1 LDDKEDEELSEEMK
15 SKAILEGEKKDVDDK
30 GVPEFWLTIFKN
42 VELLAEMVQDH
53 DEPILKHLTDIKVH
67 YKEDPMGFVLDFHF
81 SPNDHFENTVLTK
94 SYDMKCEA
102 DAEDP
107 FSFEGPEIHKC
118 KVIRL
123 NFKSLRSYFYSLLP
137 ILFRVLQLSGR
148 KARISLLKPLRR
160 SKSTSPRVPSAPS
173 LRPFKMIPFSTSSIL
188 QLVHC

>member
-1 LDDKEDEELSEEMK
+1 MEAEFFKEVHALECKYQAKYLPFFEKVNWSFSFKLYIFFIFLIFFQRGKITSGEYEPTDEECTWTLDDKEDEELSEEMK

-94 SYDMKCEA
+94 SYDMKCEP

-118 KVIRL
+118 KVI
-123 NFKSLRSYFYSLLP
+123 
-137 ILFRVLQLSGR
+137 
-148 KARISLLKPLRR
+148 
-160 SKSTSPRVPSAPS
+160 
-173 LRPFKMIPFSTSSIL
+173 
-188 QLVHC
+188 